1 MCLNAQD
8 KQRVL
13 HRWSQ
18 FVCLSLDYVPL
29 YKTSQRRGNYLI
41 SSKQLTYIDLEYLIK
56 YFTSL
61 LEIYY
66 TYILFL
72 QLMATQNGMLH
83 VKMSVF
89 IFLAQM
95 QKVVKKPKS
104 QKKSTIFNVIER
116 KSKTNLATMYM

>member
-1 MCLNAQD
+1 
-8 KQRVL
+8 
-13 HRWSQ
+13 
-18 FVCLSLDYVPL
+18 
-29 YKTSQRRGNYLI
+29 
-41 SSKQLTYIDLEYLIK
+41 
-56 YFTSL
+56 
-61 LEIYY
+61 
-66 TYILFL
+66 
-72 QLMATQNGMLH
+72 MATQNGMLH